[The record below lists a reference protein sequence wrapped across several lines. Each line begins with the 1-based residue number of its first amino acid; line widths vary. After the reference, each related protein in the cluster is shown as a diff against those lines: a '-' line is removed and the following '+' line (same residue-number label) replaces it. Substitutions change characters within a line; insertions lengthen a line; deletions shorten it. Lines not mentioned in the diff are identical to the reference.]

1 MADFK
6 TYTIGFEAA
15 DRFSGKFN
23 EILAKLDKLTNMVHK
38 IDIGVDSGAISRI
51 EASTDRVTRAVKK
64 STTEFGSQK
73 RALDQASA
81 GFRNLAD
88 SMDRAAGSHG
98 RFGGILDALKGKFS
112 GLLDVADD
120 FSNMTRSLAQGDVLG
135 AARSGS
141 SMMSGAGRGLAAGL
155 GISTGALLV
164 GGSVAAAAALS
175 VPAAATWEKQVGRA
189 SKTALD
195 DSAGYTKGDLSAG
208 MLSTLMDVKGINQQD
223 LIDAVGRAGS
233 LGYTN
238 EEAIQAATVGSKAG
252 AAFEI
257 ETGEAMRMLGVVNQ
271 MWAEQSELVGG
282 NIVMMEKA
290 GSAVNVLG
298 NKYASTESNILQ
310 FLSEAGGLAKTWNMD
325 VAETAAIGS
334 LLETVNIKASEGE
347 TMFRSAL
354 NAGIFQK
361 RALTED
367 QAKAFKKAGVR
378 PRGEMGYDIA
388 GSMLGV
394 SGKEYQEML
403 NTNMADTMLATV
415 DAVLEKSGGDN
426 SLAQQMAEAA
436 FGSYGMG
443 FLKLG
448 GQRGN
453 LAEMT
458 AEARKG
464 FDAGNS
470 MEEEYQRQTANL
482 IDTFGQTKEIFS
494 AIAKVLGGFLLPP
507 LALLLSVFNGLLG
520 PVAKLAIFLQNIL
533 FKQIDKL
540 IGKFMGTNLGQDIG
554 KAITATTEA
563 AGKIWEVIG
572 PIIVKLLE
580 GLLDIMSG
588 PMMAVLWLIAAI
600 YDKIRP
606 YVLQLVEGI
615 LGILDKLKGM
625 WNWLMDAIPGARKEE
640 ARIALERQAKKEGLA
655 ITPAGSIVHA
665 DRFGAPIATSGAAGE
680 ASETLLGL
688 QAKYLALPGFAEG
701 IADAVRAGLS
711 GLGDIIGKAVGENM
725 PDFPTFDD
733 LVKTLEDLAA
743 AIESIPGL
751 GSWDEVAGSRITS
764 AETGAEYYAEV
775 NSESGERRI
784 RRHRPWYKGGADDL
798 IEDESDLPADV
809 KDALTQGHAS
819 GLTFTGTGTYFG
831 KFHGPEEVLSQASTI
846 RGPGIIARA
855 MEALDGVTRGS
866 GQAGRGG
873 ETHIHVENKNRFEFA
888 GARFSPDFDM
898 EAFLKMIDARIET
911 GSVEA
916 AKKVIG
922 NRRT

>member
-1 MADFK
+1 
-6 TYTIGFEAA
+6 
-15 DRFSGKFN
+15 
-23 EILAKLDKLTNMVHK
+23 
-38 IDIGVDSGAISRI
+38 
-51 EASTDRVTRAVKK
+51 
-64 STTEFGSQK
+64 
-73 RALDQASA
+73 
-81 GFRNLAD
+81 
-88 SMDRAAGSHG
+88 
-98 RFGGILDALKGKFS
+98 
-112 GLLDVADD
+112 
-120 FSNMTRSLAQGDVLG
+120 
-135 AARSGS
+135 
-141 SMMSGAGRGLAAGL
+141 MMSGAGRGLAAGL
-155 GISTGALLV
+155 GISTGPLLV

-415 DAVLEKSGGDN
+415 DAVLEKAGGDN

-580 GLLDIMSG
+580 GLLDILSG
-588 PMMAVLWLIAAI
+588 PVMGVLWLIAAI
-600 YDKIRP
+600 YDKVRP
-606 YVLQLVEGI
+606 YILQLVEGI

-640 ARIALERQAKKEGLA
+640 ARLKLEAAAKKEGLGV
-655 ITPAGSIVHA
+655 TPAGSIVTL
-665 DRFGAPIATSGAAGE
+665 DSRGNPTTSAPITIPDH
-680 ASETLLGL
+680 LIDL
-688 QAKYLALPGFAEG
+688 QAKYQALPGFAEG
-701 IADAVRAGLS
+701 IADAVKAGLS
-711 GLGDIIGKAVGENM
+711 TLGDTIADRIAEIM
-725 PDFPTFDD
+725 PDFTPLTTAI
-733 LVKTLEDLAA
+733 VKLAS
-743 AIESIPGL
+743 IFGESPSAELAQSRHEALREAGY
-751 GSWDEVAGSRITS
+751 EMTVVAGEPFFTDLDGRILTGEELEKAKQIWENS
-764 AETGAEYYAEV
+764 AGH
-775 NSESGERRI
+775 SSG
-784 RRHRPWYKGGADDL
+784 
-798 IEDESDLPADV
+798 V
-809 KDALTQGHAS
+809 
-819 GLTFTGTGTYFG
+819 TFTSTGLYTG
-831 KFHGPEEVLSQASTI
+831 KFHGPEETLSQATTI
-846 RGPGIIARA
+846 RGPGIIDRA
-855 MEALDGVTRGS
+855 INALNVSTRSAATPGS
-866 GQAGRGG
+866 VRNS
-873 ETHIHVENKNRFEFA
+873 EVHIHNENRFDFA
-888 GARFSPDFDM
+888 GAKMDSSFDVQG
-898 EAFLKMIDARIET
+898 FLREVDKRIET
-911 GSVEA
+911 GSKKAVERA
-916 AKKVIG
+916 IG
-922 NRRT
+922 QGRT